1 MIASSVFVTSIV
13 MLAIAFYVIG
23 ELTFLAPYRELLWH
37 RYAPVIG
44 WFLLAAFGN
53 LFAVVY
59 AVNRK
64 LFLKDTG
71 KKLAHVEKQ
80 IRTGSSISEEL
91 SQRLLE

>member
-1 MIASSVFVTSIV
+1 MIATSVFLTSIL
-13 MLAIAFYVIG
+13 MLAVGFYVVG
-23 ELTFLAPYRELLWH
+23 ELKFLAPYRELLWH

-44 WFLLAAFGN
+44 WFLLAVFGN
-53 LFAVVY
+53 LFAVIY
-59 AVNRK
+59 AINRK

>member
-1 MIASSVFVTSIV
+1 MIASSVFITSIV
-13 MLAIAFYVIG
+13 MLAVGFYVVG
-23 ELTFLAPYRELLWH
+23 ELRFLAPYRELLWH
-37 RYAPVIG
+37 RYGPAIG
-44 WFLLAAFGN
+44 WFLLAVFGN
-53 LFAVVY
+53 LFVVIY

-91 SQRLLE
+91 SERLSE